1 MLAVLHE
8 WPQRLA
14 DCYVLWKNGD
24 GVMLKIAWFPC
35 TVQQL
40 NPNQCTKSIQ
50 IVANQ

>member
-1 MLAVLHE
+1 M
-8 WPQRLA
+8 
-14 DCYVLWKNGD
+14 NGHSALLTAMFFGRMAFD
-24 GVMLKIAWFPC
+24 GVMLKIDWFPC